1 MKILNNIA
9 TKETLFRYGVF
20 ATIAVIV
27 SVCLGGMLIFK
38 SSSDQL
44 NREKREEIY
53 VAMNGSVIRAQLEE
67 NFKNPL
73 EIAHKGFLRLFHNY
87 VWSMEPRQEYIERSK
102 DRAME
107 MGDASVKLLFRF
119 LEEDGYFATIMSG
132 KYSVLTEIGEGDI
145 VIDYTGTL
153 PEFTVSATVKVL
165 RKNDVVLKK
174 LVSTGKIVQKG
185 TVFDNF
191 TGFSV
196 QDLEVLEF
204 KEIKTIT
211 YKEL

>member
-9 TKETLFRYGVF
+9 AKEKLFIYGALASIVV
-20 ATIAVIV
+20 TV

-38 SSSDQL
+38 SSSDRL
-44 NREKREEIY
+44 NQEKREEIY
-53 VAMNGSVIRAQLEE
+53 VAMNGSIIRAQLEE
-67 NFKNPL
+67 DFKRPL

-87 VWSMEPRQEYIERSK
+87 VWSMEPYPEYIEKQKERAK
-102 DRAME
+102 D
-107 MGDASVKLLFRF
+107 MGDASVDLLFRY
-119 LEEDGYFATIMSG
+119 LEGQGYFSTMVSG
-132 KYSVLTEIGEGDI
+132 GYSIILEVGEQDI
-145 VIDYTGTL
+145 VIDYSKSV
-153 PEFTVSATVKVL
+153 PEFTLTATIKVL

-174 LVSTGKIVQKG
+174 LVSVGKIVQKG
-185 TVFDNF
+185 TVFNNF

-196 QDLEVLEF
+196 QDLKVLEF

>member
-9 TKETLFRYGVF
+9 TKEKLFVYGAF
-20 ATIAVIV
+20 AALAVTV
-27 SVCLGGMLIFK
+27 TVCLGGMLIFR
-38 SSSDQL
+38 SSSEKM

-53 VAMNGSVIRAQLEE
+53 VAVNGSIIRAQLEE
-67 NFKNPL
+67 DFKNPL

-87 VWSMEPRQEYIERSK
+87 VWSMEPYPEYIEQQK
-102 DRAME
+102 DRAKA
-107 MGDASVKLLFRF
+107 MGDGSVKLLFRY
-119 LEEDGYFATIMSG
+119 LEGDGYFGTIVSG
-132 KYSVLTEIGEGDI
+132 GYSIIMDVDKEDI
-145 VIDYTGTL
+145 VIDYTRSI
-153 PEFTVSATVKVL
+153 PEFTFTATLKVL

-174 LVSTGKIVQKG
+174 MVSIGKIVQKG
-185 TVFDNF
+185 TVFNNF